1 MDTTG
6 IQWPSIAIQGIL
18 LSNISIVFSQREGLI
33 NGYFLFSA
41 VLVISLFI
49 HQVISKRMLF
59 LFPGNHELREPT
71 PYIDTYILR
80 VFIAISAASLCL
92 GYIFDITQNEIII
105 HLEELFNLSFL
116 YLAIFLFLIWPLFFG
131 LCIKGKIREKINKR
145 IREKKGADN

>member
-41 VLVISLFI
+41 ILIISLFI
-49 HQVISKRMLF
+49 HQIISRRMFL
-59 LFPGNHELREPT
+59 LFPGREDLGPT
-71 PYIDTYILR
+71 PMLDTYILR
-80 VFIAISAASLCL
+80 AFIAISAASLCL
-92 GYIFDITQNEIII
+92 GYIYDITQNEIII
-105 HLEELFNLSFL
+105 HLEELFKLSFL

-145 IREKKGADN
+145 IREKKGEG